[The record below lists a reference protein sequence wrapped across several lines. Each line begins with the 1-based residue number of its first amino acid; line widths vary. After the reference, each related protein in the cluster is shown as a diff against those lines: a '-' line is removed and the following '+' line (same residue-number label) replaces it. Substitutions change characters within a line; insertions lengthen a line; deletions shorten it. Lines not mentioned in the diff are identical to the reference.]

1 MSAEFVANME
11 DLLDPYAEPYDPKR
25 PVVHFTAAIDID
37 GLRDARAELGVLYR
51 LELGERSGDVV
62 LLVQSGVS
70 PDWSHL
76 ARGYLAVSAG
86 TMENPATKDVS
97 KSLDALHDGQL
108 LRFRLR
114 ANPTRKIETRSTPDG
129 RRQNGRRV
137 DLHTEELQLEWLYR
151 RAGQSGFALYPTRP
165 GIGHQAA
172 VIEGDLDAVGVVAW
186 QHLLGAPFHGRRGW
200 FRVSKPLSQIQR
212 STFSPFQMASYIHSF
227 GGLGFRGAI

>member
-1 MSAEFVANME
+1 MHLSRLAINPRSREAQQDLADVYGMHRTVMSAFPQV
-11 DLLDPYAEPYDPKR
+11 
-25 PVVHFTAAIDID
+25 D
-37 GLRDARAELGVLYR
+37 GLRDARAELGVLHR

-137 DLHTEELQLEWLYR
+137 DLRTEELQLEWLYR
-151 RAGQSGFALYPTRP
+151 RAGQSGFALYPTQPGGDVPAVRIGAGEKVSGRRRRISLATVLFDGLLEVTGSDAFRHAIAT
-165 GIGHQAA
+165 GIGPGKAFGCGLMS
-172 VIEGDLDAVGVVAW
+172 I
-186 QHLLGAPFHGRRGW
+186 APHREY
-200 FRVSKPLSQIQR
+200 
-212 STFSPFQMASYIHSF
+212 A
-227 GGLGFRGAI
+227 